1 MKNLYA
7 MIKKGKWS
15 FPSPFWDDISSEA
28 KDLISKLLQKNP
40 KQRLNATQ
48 VLEHKWVANT
58 DAVKSKD
65 FRSDYINQMQ
75 KWQSTRHA
83 TEMSL
88 QQNDSENNNDKSQPV
103 DLYKQNDNGNNGKK
117 YM

>member
-1 MKNLYA
+1 
-7 MIKKGKWS
+7 
-15 FPSPFWDDISSEA
+15 
-28 KDLISKLLQKNP
+28 
-40 KQRLNATQ
+40 
-48 VLEHKWVANT
+48 
-58 DAVKSKD
+58 
-65 FRSDYINQMQ
+65 MQ